1 MVATGFTASLAFLL
15 IFSAYRIASP
25 AAVSPFEYSILI
37 WSSLS
42 GWFFFNEI
50 PEVKTLI
57 GMILIVCGGI
67 YIFIREK
74 VQDQSIVTE
83 KPLR

>member
-1 MVATGFTASLAFLL
+1 LN
-15 IFSAYRIASP
+15 
-25 AAVSPFEYSILI
+25 
-37 WSSLS
+37 
-42 GWFFFNEI
+42 GWFFFDEMPNVRTI
-50 PEVKTLI
+50 I
-57 GMILIVCGGI
+57 GMILIICGGI